1 MADKYRILGAG
12 EWGIAIGNHL
22 ARLGNKVEIFGREGE
37 IFDKLKETR
46 SFDKLNLSLHHN
58 IIRIENLSTLK
69 DFENDCINI
78 LSTSSSGFSNLV
90 KNNQS
95 YLKLFTSIVWL
106 TKGIDNQSGE
116 LFDKIITKQ
125 IGSDKSMCLVS
136 GPSFAIDLVNKK
148 PQRVSI
154 ASTSNQLLSEIKNS
168 MSSEHFEMV
177 ASDDLIGIQV
187 SGIIKNVSA
196 IIAGAMS
203 SIGFSKNDILALI
216 KISQEEV
223 KNLTK
228 SIYIDRGFA
237 VPSDEIDKTICSPS
251 CLGDLELTCLSD
263 KSRNRQFGFKFAEGI
278 DIKDL
283 LKEFVTVEGY
293 VCTEIL
299 IRKYKTSNCKVINA
313 AYKIFYLKEDISKT
327 IKRLLS

>member
-95 YLKLFTSIVWL
+95 YLKLFTSIVF

-136 GPSFAIDLVNKK
+136 GPSFAIDLVNKTPK
-148 PQRVSI
+148 GQYCKYKQ
-154 ASTSNQLLSEIKNS
+154 QLLSEIK
-168 MSSEHFEMV
+168 
-177 ASDDLIGIQV
+177 
-187 SGIIKNVSA
+187 
-196 IIAGAMS
+196 
-203 SIGFSKNDILALI
+203 
-216 KISQEEV
+216 
-223 KNLTK
+223 
-228 SIYIDRGFA
+228 ID
-237 VPSDEIDKTICSPS
+237 
-251 CLGDLELTCLSD
+251 
-263 KSRNRQFGFKFAEGI
+263 
-278 DIKDL
+278 
-283 LKEFVTVEGY
+283 EF
-293 VCTEIL
+293 
-299 IRKYKTSNCKVINA
+299 
-313 AYKIFYLKEDISKT
+313 
-327 IKRLLS
+327 